1 MWVGLVPPEVGREG
15 PGPCS
20 SSGVAYGPWR
30 SLAGRCITSFLPGS
44 LPGSL
49 GPFPMRT
56 PVTGFRTTRIQS
68 HLPCLGYFFKAPT
81 QSLWVDVNF
90 QGIPSVSTG
99 WVQVVCCFC
108 VLSFWG
114 FPRKDRRLHM
124 GPDGSRGFTS
134 SQGYLQR
141 DTGLEGPFFILIG
154 KETEGIWRDPW
165 FFTRLLLD
173 PPSGFAK
180 TGYLALPTRG
190 THSGW
195 DEASSPT
202 ASRVTSILLTRFPCV
217 LDSVFHV
224 TSLDC
229 KSGFGCWGLTLS
241 VVCGTWITA
250 LSVQRSMC
258 NSLEL

>member
-1 MWVGLVPPEVGREG
+1 MTQGDSVLKTGWTRALKTREG
-15 PGPCS
+15 TWLVC
-20 SSGVAYGPWR
+20 
-30 SLAGRCITSFLPGS
+30 GS
-44 LPGSL
+44 WL
-49 GPFPMRT
+49 G
-56 PVTGFRTTRIQS
+56 G
-68 HLPCLGYFFKAPT
+68 
-81 QSLWVDVNF
+81 
-90 QGIPSVSTG
+90 
-99 WVQVVCCFC
+99 
-108 VLSFWG
+108 
-114 FPRKDRRLHM
+114 
-124 GPDGSRGFTS
+124 DG
-134 SQGYLQR
+134 
-141 DTGLEGPFFILIG
+141 
-154 KETEGIWRDPW
+154 
-165 FFTRLLLD
+165 
-173 PPSGFAK
+173 A
-180 TGYLALPTRG
+180 RG